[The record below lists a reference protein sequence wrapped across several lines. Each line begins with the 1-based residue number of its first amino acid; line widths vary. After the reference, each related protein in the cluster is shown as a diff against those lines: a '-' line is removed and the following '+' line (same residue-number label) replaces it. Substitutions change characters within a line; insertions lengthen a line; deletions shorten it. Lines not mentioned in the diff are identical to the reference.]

1 MTHGGTPIERRA
13 RTWLTEA
20 VRSRDTV
27 TVSALRNVLSA
38 IANAEAVPL
47 PASDAPTTALSEHV
61 AGAAV
66 GVGSA
71 EAARRELS
79 DDEVAEIVR
88 GEIAEHHAAVEALG
102 GRGERAERLRAEA
115 VVLEVLL
122 QEHPA

>member
-47 PASDAPTTALSEHV
+47 PASDGPTTALSEHV
-61 AGAAV
+61 AGAAI
-66 GVGSA
+66 GVGAA
-71 EAARRELS
+71 EAARRELT

-122 QEHPA
+122 QEHPG